1 MVDFQ
6 AVTDIDPEEVG
17 VTEQVYYPVLAGII
31 EAVSYTHLLCTVDNK
46 CTRLCHQR
54 KISHKNLMLVNLISL
69 FIVETDSHF

>member
-1 MVDFQ
+1 MSN
-6 AVTDIDPEEVG
+6 AIINSRRTHELTDDN
-17 VTEQVYYPVLAGII
+17 T
-31 EAVSYTHLLCTVDNK
+31 LCTVDNK